1 MLQENGDWTWEKFA
15 EIAQMATR
23 DEDGDG
29 ENDLWG
35 LAIQGHNL
43 YSPLI
48 LSNNA
53 NIINFDEN
61 GRAIYALD
69 DPNAIEALQFFEDL
83 HNNIKLW
90 RLLKIQLTGMRLLEN
105 FQKAILP
112 CFWTW
117 LGRTGTQNTM
127 KDDLVLYFSKRT

>member
-1 MLQENGDWTWEKFA
+1 LGKIA

-43 YSPLI
+43 YSPY

-53 NIINFDEN
+53 NINNFDEN

-83 HNNIKLW
+83 HNKYKVVAPVEDPTDW
-90 RLLKIQLTGMRLLEN
+90 YEAPRN

-117 LGRTGTQNTM
+117 LGRTGTQ
-127 KDDLVLYFSKRT
+127 KYDER

>member
-1 MLQENGDWTWEKFA
+1 VGIGNT
-15 EIAQMATR
+15 
-23 DEDGDG
+23 
-29 ENDLWG
+29 
-35 LAIQGHNL
+35 GHNL

-83 HNNIKLW
+83 HNKYKLW

-112 CFWTW
+112 CF
-117 LGRTGTQNTM
+117 LDMAGTDRN
-127 KDDLVLYFSKRT
+127 SKYDER

>member
-69 DPNAIEALQFFEDL
+69 DPNAIEALQFLRICTTKVVVPGGANHTVFEGSP
-83 HNNIKLW
+83 
-90 RLLKIQLTGMRLLEN
+90 LLLIFIMDAASAAQLAG
-105 FQKAILP
+105 
-112 CFWTW
+112 
-117 LGRTGTQNTM
+117 NT
-127 KDDLVLYFSKRT
+127 

>member
-1 MLQENGDWTWEKFA
+1 VGM
-15 EIAQMATR
+15 
-23 DEDGDG
+23 
-29 ENDLWG
+29 
-35 LAIQGHNL
+35 AIQGHNL

-69 DPNAIEALQFFEDL
+69 DPNAIEALSFL
-83 HNNIKLW
+83 RICTINIKLW

-127 KDDLVLYFSKRT
+127 KDDFGFVFFQKDLKLPIT

>member
-1 MLQENGDWTWEKFA
+1 LDLGKIA

-53 NIINFDEN
+53 NIINFDET
-61 GRAIYALD
+61 AELSM
-69 DPNAIEALQFFEDL
+69 
-83 HNNIKLW
+83 
-90 RLLKIQLTGMRLLEN
+90 LLMTK
-105 FQKAILP
+105 
-112 CFWTW
+112 CH
-117 LGRTGTQNTM
+117 
-127 KDDLVLYFSKRT
+127 

>member
-1 MLQENGDWTWEKFA
+1 VLFDRLGLPDPYMLQENGDWTWEKFA

-53 NIINFDEN
+53 NIINFDETA
-61 GRAIYALD
+61 RAIYA
-69 DPNAIEALQFFEDL
+69 
-83 HNNIKLW
+83 
-90 RLLKIQLTGMRLLEN
+90 
-105 FQKAILP
+105 
-112 CFWTW
+112 
-117 LGRTGTQNTM
+117 
-127 KDDLVLYFSKRT
+127 S